1 MSVVNDFL
9 EVSDGMMGFLNALL
23 SISNMYLGN
32 ALLAVLAVLAVAAVA
47 SDVNTGADAGVIAP
61 TVTGMGVLQKQI

>member
-1 MSVVNDFL
+1 
-9 EVSDGMMGFLNALL
+9 
-23 SISNMYLGN
+23 MYLGN